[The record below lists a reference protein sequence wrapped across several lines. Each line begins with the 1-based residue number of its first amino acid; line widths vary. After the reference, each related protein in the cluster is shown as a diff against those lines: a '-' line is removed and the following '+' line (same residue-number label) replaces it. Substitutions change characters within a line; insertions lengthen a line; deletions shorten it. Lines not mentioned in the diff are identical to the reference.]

1 MKPVVMFI
9 SSLDSC
15 LPKWQVILRAWKILP
30 GTKIETY
37 CSLQQLRTVASLRQK
52 KGALHHVRSLHRLS
66 CHGRDSR
73 VTLVSTD
80 LAGDDQGKQDPFFN
94 RTHECDFIHV
104 CLWLPGDVDFSP
116 ALTLWYLPS
125 FKKARAPTLE
135 SQASTFLL

>member
-52 KGALHHVRSLHRLS
+52 GALRHVRSIHRLS
-66 CHGRDSR
+66 CHGRDSQ

-80 LAGDDQGKQDPFFN
+80 LAGDDQGKQDPFLTELTN
-94 RTHECDFIHV
+94 LTSYTSV
-104 CLWLPGDVDFSP
+104 CGCLVTWI
-116 ALTLWYLPS
+116 
-125 FKKARAPTLE
+125 
-135 SQASTFLL
+135 FLLL